1 MTITLFK
8 GKLHR
13 LTVTEADLYY
23 EGSITLDRELMEMA
37 GILPYERVQVVNAN
51 NGARLETYTI
61 PAEKGTRT
69 VCLNGPA
76 ARLCAPGDIVIVMAY
91 ADMTPEEA
99 ETHKPRVVLVD
110 SNNDPVQTFDLE
122 GASVSDPNMPAVTD
136 AIDISDMDHARLGAE
151 LARRARRSDL
161 SRLLA
166 A

>member
-23 EGSITLDRELMEMA
+23 EGSITLDAELMEA
-37 GILPYERVQVVNAN
+37 AKILPYERVQVVNVN

-61 PAEKGTRT
+61 PSTPGSRT

-76 ARLCAPGDIVIVMAY
+76 ARLVSPGDEVIVMAY

-99 ETHKPRVVLVD
+99 ASHRPRVVLV
-110 SNNDPVQTFDLE
+110 NKQNDPVEVMDLDGTPIDE
-122 GASVSDPNMPAVTD
+122 PHRPVVTN
-136 AIDISDMDHARLGAE
+136 AL
-151 LARRARRSDL
+151 RA
-161 SRLLA
+161 
-166 A
+166 